1 MSSFVNL
8 FFRSN
13 KTAFIC
19 CLSFACLCGAVFRF
33 EQWFDFFNYHYYNVW
48 AFFNGRNDIDVAPA
62 FINTFFS
69 PFADIPVYGLIN
81 ALNDNPVVFSAVM
94 AVPYGLM
101 LFIVYKTAAI
111 FFSPDDRNGRVKIIM
126 TLLLCVCSTNIAS
139 QISTTTND
147 LTLSVFVLAAG
158 YLLLKAP
165 LPPLFT
171 KTCLAAG
178 FLLGAAAGLKL
189 TFCPYAA
196 AAGMTLTLFYKQLKN
211 PLKTI
216 FLFSAAVLTGF
227 LITYGYWGWILWK
240 NYQNPVFP
248 FFNSVFHSPYWQGED
263 YKDVRYFDKSITVL
277 FFYPFL
283 MFCNVGSEI
292 PLVSILNFS
301 YLRYPVAYVAFI
313 CFTAV
318 FLKSKR
324 RFPPDFSGFSFLT
337 LWLCLVYV
345 LWLFFYRVDRYLIPF
360 EALLSIVLIRYF
372 FKEEELSL
380 KNKKVKLFLIFIFIV
395 SLFLPFSNYR
405 RPASEPLLPVRRALL
420 PKDSLLLIAGS
431 PAAIFVPL
439 LVSGPTTRAII
450 HPDHRAPI
458 NGSDFYTSGFFNE
471 KRYDILIPALEK
483 PEKNIF
489 ILAAFP
495 ENYYE
500 THLKHSMFSK
510 HTAFSKY
517 TAFSRDFS
525 CEKIHRT
532 SFKISFYLCLL
543 APNNIHLDNPA
554 FLEQNK

>member
-1 MSSFVNL
+1 M
-8 FFRSN
+8 
-13 KTAFIC
+13 
-19 CLSFACLCGAVFRF
+19 
-33 EQWFDFFNYHYYNVW
+33 
-48 AFFNGRNDIDVAPA
+48 
-62 FINTFFS
+62 
-69 PFADIPVYGLIN
+69 
-81 ALNDNPVVFSAVM
+81 
-94 AVPYGLM
+94 
-101 LFIVYKTAAI
+101 
-111 FFSPDDRNGRVKIIM
+111 
-126 TLLLCVCSTNIAS
+126 
-139 QISTTTND
+139 
-147 LTLSVFVLAAG
+147 
-158 YLLLKAP
+158 
-165 LPPLFT
+165 
-171 KTCLAAG
+171 
-178 FLLGAAAGLKL
+178 KL

-313 CFTAV
+313 CFTAG

-337 LWLCLVYV
+337 LWLCLIYV

-380 KNKKVKLFLIFIFIV
+380 KNKKVKLFLVFIFIV

-420 PKDSLLLIAGS
+420 PEDSLLLIAGS

>member
-13 KTAFIC
+13 KTAFAC

-165 LPPLFT
+165 PPPLFT

-227 LITYGYWGWILWK
+227 
-240 NYQNPVFP
+240 
-248 FFNSVFHSPYWQGED
+248 
-263 YKDVRYFDKSITVL
+263 FD
-277 FFYPFL
+277 
-283 MFCNVGSEI
+283 
-292 PLVSILNFS
+292 
-301 YLRYPVAYVAFI
+301 YLRILGLDFMEKLSKSRLPLFQQRVSF
-313 CFTAV
+313 AV
-318 FLKSKR
+318 LAGR
-324 RFPPDFSGFSFLT
+324 RL
-337 LWLCLVYV
+337 
-345 LWLFFYRVDRYLIPF
+345 
-360 EALLSIVLIRYF
+360 
-372 FKEEELSL
+372 
-380 KNKKVKLFLIFIFIV
+380 
-395 SLFLPFSNYR
+395 
-405 RPASEPLLPVRRALL
+405 
-420 PKDSLLLIAGS
+420 
-431 PAAIFVPL
+431 
-439 LVSGPTTRAII
+439 
-450 HPDHRAPI
+450 
-458 NGSDFYTSGFFNE
+458 
-471 KRYDILIPALEK
+471 
-483 PEKNIF
+483 
-489 ILAAFP
+489 
-495 ENYYE
+495 
-500 THLKHSMFSK
+500 
-510 HTAFSKY
+510 
-517 TAFSRDFS
+517 
-525 CEKIHRT
+525 
-532 SFKISFYLCLL
+532 
-543 APNNIHLDNPA
+543 
-554 FLEQNK
+554 

>member
-13 KTAFIC
+13 KTAFAC

-48 AFFNGRNDIDVAPA
+48 AFFNDRNDIDVAPA

-165 LPPLFT
+165 PPPLFT

-372 FKEEELSL
+372 FKEEEISL
-380 KNKKVKLFLIFIFIV
+380 KNKKVKLFLIFYLYCQSV
-395 SLFLPFSNYR
+395 SAFFKLQTARVGTFAAGAPRPSAERFFTADR
-405 RPASEPLLPVRRALL
+405 RVARGDFRSSACIR
-420 PKDSLLLIAGS
+420 
-431 PAAIFVPL
+431 
-439 LVSGPTTRAII
+439 
-450 HPDHRAPI
+450 PDDTGNNPPRSS
-458 NGSDFYTSGFFNE
+458 GSD
-471 KRYDILIPALEK
+471 
-483 PEKNIF
+483 
-489 ILAAFP
+489 
-495 ENYYE
+495 
-500 THLKHSMFSK
+500 
-510 HTAFSKY
+510 
-517 TAFSRDFS
+517 
-525 CEKIHRT
+525 
-532 SFKISFYLCLL
+532 
-543 APNNIHLDNPA
+543 
-554 FLEQNK
+554 